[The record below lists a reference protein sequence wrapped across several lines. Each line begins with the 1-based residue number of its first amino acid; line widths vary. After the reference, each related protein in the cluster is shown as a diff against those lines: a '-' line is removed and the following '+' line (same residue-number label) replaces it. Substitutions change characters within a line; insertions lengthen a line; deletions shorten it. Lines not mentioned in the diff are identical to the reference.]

1 MLEDGFDDELVGG
14 AVVRDDVDVGVKAVD
29 DLERVRERVLVEL
42 VGVRP
47 DRLDQGAVDVEGDE
61 RLARRLR
68 RVVDRV
74 PSAHGLG
81 KSVAGGVGAR
91 SGESRGRTIFV
102 GERAPAARVDLVSP
116 RRCARGGARWSVGR
130 GSVPDSMH
138 KRPTA
143 VPARRVET
151 TLEAIGAGE
160 KKIFILNWRGARAR
174 VGHTARARRRERIRH
189 GDE

>member
-74 PSAHGLG
+74 PSAPGRV
-81 KSVAGGVGAR
+81 SSCEAAAAVADVAVAR
-91 SGESRGRTIFV
+91 WHL
-102 GERAPAARVDLVSP
+102 ERAAPGGDE
-116 RRCARGGARWSVGR
+116 GGALQDVIDKSLAK
-130 GSVPDSMH
+130 D
-138 KRPTA
+138 
-143 VPARRVET
+143 
-151 TLEAIGAGE
+151 AICNIDDLLDHAE
-160 KKIFILNWRGARAR
+160 
-174 VGHTARARRRERIRH
+174 
-189 GDE
+189 

>member
-74 PSAHGLG
+74 SSAPGN
-81 KSVAGGVGAR
+81 
-91 SGESRGRTIFV
+91 
-102 GERAPAARVDLVSP
+102 
-116 RRCARGGARWSVGR
+116 
-130 GSVPDSMH
+130 
-138 KRPTA
+138 
-143 VPARRVET
+143 
-151 TLEAIGAGE
+151 
-160 KKIFILNWRGARAR
+160 FI
-174 VGHTARARRRERIRH
+174 
-189 GDE
+189 

>member
-74 PSAHGLG
+74 PSAPGRVSSCEAAAAVAGVAIARWHLERAAPGGDEDGALQDVMWG
-81 KSVAGGVGAR
+81 WEKAFAGGVGAR
-91 SGESRGRTIFV
+91 SGGSRGRTIVV

-116 RRCARGGARWSVGR
+116 RRCARGGAR
-130 GSVPDSMH
+130 
-138 KRPTA
+138 
-143 VPARRVET
+143 
-151 TLEAIGAGE
+151 
-160 KKIFILNWRGARAR
+160 
-174 VGHTARARRRERIRH
+174 
-189 GDE
+189 